1 MYIGT
6 KRINPTFA
14 SGKYP
19 IVNNVSILLYKIN
32 NMCFRRFLSNFLIE
46 SVTYFLNE

>member
-19 IVNNVSILLYKIN
+19 IVNIMYILLNKIKN
-32 NMCFRRFLSNFLIE
+32 ICFRRLFSNFLIK
-46 SVTYFLNE
+46 SVTYFLK